1 MPPHINYSIILS
13 LERQLDL
20 TSWDE
25 NVTMS
30 SRLQCLLL
38 YIEIT
43 KKTPK
48 NIIPICEFLN
58 AIFERPQDELGL
70 DSLSASF
77 GSRGLDEKTEIIL
90 AATFLVLI
98 ILAFIR

>member
-1 MPPHINYSIILS
+1 MWEVKI
-13 LERQLDL
+13 
-20 TSWDE
+20 WM
-25 NVTMS
+25 TMDW
-30 SRLQCLLL
+30 LLHL
-38 YIEIT
+38 
-43 KKTPK
+43 
-48 NIIPICEFLN
+48 FLN
-58 AIFERPQDELGL
+58 VVFEPSQDELGL

>member
-1 MPPHINYSIILS
+1 MPPYINYSIFLWRQ
-13 LERQLDL
+13 RQLDL
-20 TSWDE
+20 FCWDE
-25 NVTMS
+25 NVAMS

-38 YIEIT
+38 YIKIT
-43 KKTPK
+43 RKTPK
-48 NIIPICEFLN
+48 NIIPICEFFN